1 MLHFCRIFQRGVHVP
16 VTMSVRDP
24 LHGLGGCFTESDR
37 CSDSLH
43 QKELLLLPEPLAL
56 FLCLPAF
63 FFLVLLFFARFW
75 SFCSISQKQKPVSAE
90 GMLAAMTIAV
100 TSMCSPPEKIR
111 FPCV

>member
-1 MLHFCRIFQRGVHVP
+1 MPPSLVVESLDPLPGEEVLLRVLHLGGIVEGRVHVP

-63 FFLVLLFFARFW
+63 FFLVLLFFRPFLELLLDQPETEAR
-75 SFCSISQKQKPVSAE
+75 Q
-90 GMLAAMTIAV
+90 
-100 TSMCSPPEKIR
+100 R
-111 FPCV
+111 